1 MNETIILIISGF
13 LAGVLGGFFGI
24 GGGVI
29 IIPALTLL
37 LGFDQK
43 TAQGTS
49 IAFLLPP
56 VGILAFMN
64 YYKAGFVDVRA
75 AIIMIVMF
83 LAGSWIASKYAV
95 EMDPFWLKK
104 GFAVFLIVY
113 AVKILFE
120 K

>member
-1 MNETIILIISGF
+1 MLETVILIITG
-13 LAGVLGGFFGI
+13 LIAGVLGGFFGI

-75 AIIMIVMF
+75 AAIMIVMF
-83 LAGSWIASKYAV
+83 LAGSWIASKFAID
-95 EMDPFWLKK
+95 MDPVYLKK
-104 GFAVFLIVY
+104 GFAIFLIVY
-113 AVKILFE
+113 AVKLLFE

>member
-1 MNETIILIISGF
+1 MNDTIILILTGF
-13 LAGVLGGFFGI
+13 MAGVLGGFFGI
-24 GGGVI
+24 GGGVVI
-29 IIPALTLL
+29 VPALTLL

-64 YYKAGFVDVRA
+64 YYKAGFVDVKA
-75 AIIMIVMF
+75 ALIMIVVF
-83 LAGSWIASKYAV
+83 IAGSWLASKFAV
-95 EMDPFWLKK
+95 KMDPIWLKR
-104 GFAVFLIVY
+104 GFAIFLIVY
-113 AVKILFE
+113 SAKLLLE